1 MKHFTDA
8 LFEDIN
14 NNSETHQALLKAW
27 GSSTPGNGCIF
38 ITPEGTYLNLFP
50 KIFSHDKLC
59 DWVDRS
65 GYGPTTKQ
73 ARWFSDNL
81 DYVRC
86 RNNRGLC
93 LIELPAK
100 ITASQLD
107 ALQVWLETKVS
118 DDTLDVGTTD
128 GQYKSYNLQD
138 MLPEDI
144 IKRIKRYYSSGKL
157 YEHKP
162 AKSKS

>member
-14 NNSETHQALLKAW
+14 EYSEVHQALLNVW

-59 DWVDRS
+59 DWVDRE

-73 ARWFSDNL
+73 ASWFSDNL
-81 DYVRC
+81 GYVRC
-86 RNNRGLC
+86 RNNHNLC
-93 LIELPAK
+93 LIDLPATC
-100 ITASQLD
+100 TAAQLE
-107 ALQVWLETKVS
+107 AIQKWIETKVA
-118 DDTLDVGTTD
+118 DIKLDVGTTD
-128 GQYKSYNLQD
+128 GQYKTYDLQEL
-138 MLPEDI
+138 LPEDI

-157 YEHKP
+157 YENKRTVK
-162 AKSKS
+162 A

>member
-8 LFEDIN
+8 LFEDID
-14 NNSETHQALLKAW
+14 SFSDTHQALLKAW
-27 GSSTPGNGCIF
+27 GSNSPGNGCIF

-59 DWVDRS
+59 DWVDRA
-65 GYGPTTKQ
+65 GFGPTTKQ

-86 RNNRGLC
+86 RNNRGLT

-100 ITASQLD
+100 ITVAQLD
-107 ALQVWLETKVS
+107 ALLVWIETKVN
-118 DDTLDVGTTD
+118 DTTLDVGTPD
-128 GQYKSYNLQD
+128 DQYKSYDLQSY
-138 MLPEDI
+138 LPEDI
-144 IKRIKRYYSSGKL
+144 IKLIKRYYSSGKL
-157 YEHKP
+157 YENKEIV
-162 AKSKS
+162 K